1 VDRSCAT
8 SEKRVTMGLIKKFSS
23 LLINFTIF
31 FLIVSF
37 SPGLPPKTTF
47 PFEEFR

>member
-1 VDRSCAT
+1 
-8 SEKRVTMGLIKKFSS
+8 MGFFKKLGSY
-23 LLINFTIF
+23 LINFTLF
-31 FLIVSF
+31 FLVVTF

>member
-1 VDRSCAT
+1 
-8 SEKRVTMGLIKKFSS
+8 MGLIKKFGSFI
-23 LLINFTIF
+23 INFSIF